1 MKFVEIDGV
10 KYEVLSPWRNF
21 LKVIT
26 NPWKNLL
33 GHPWVLKKI
42 MLGSGSPLAQES
54 MVRPGGWRAMEII
67 YENAEPKNAID
78 AMACRYNP
86 FPMALRNR
94 KRYVTKRIAELIRE
108 FKEKVEKICV
118 VGVGAGPGT
127 NIQEG
132 IVKSEIDKNSV
143 TAYLID
149 LDSDAFAHGREAARR
164 RGLEGQ
170 VHYIQGDAREIKR
183 HLPIHIQ
190 PHIVKVIGIVEY
202 LSDEQV
208 RELFAVMHEALATGG
223 AIITHGLVDSHN
235 SLPFLKRV
243 LNWHIH
249 CRTGEDTRRLLE
261 EAGFTDIASFTTP
274 MNIYTIITARK

>member
-1 MKFVEIDGV
+1 MKFVKVDGV
-10 KYEVLSPWRNF
+10 EYEVLSPWRNF
-21 LKVIT
+21 VKVMT

-42 MLGSGSPLAQES
+42 MLWSGSPLARES
-54 MVRPGGWRAMEII
+54 MERPGGWRAMEIV
-67 YENAEPKNAID
+67 YENAEPKNSID

-94 KRYVTKRIAELIRE
+94 KRYVTKRIAELINE
-108 FKEKVEKICV
+108 YKEHTDKICV

-132 IVKSEIDKNSV
+132 IVLSGIDKDAV
-143 TAYLID
+143 TAYLVD
-149 LDSDAFAHGREAARR
+149 VDSGAFEYGKEAAKK
-164 RGLEGQ
+164 RGLDRQ
-170 VHYIQGDAREIKR
+170 VHYVEGDAREIKK
-183 HLPIHIQ
+183 HLPINIQ
-190 PHIVKVIGIVEY
+190 PHIVKMIGIVEY

-208 RELFAVMHEALATGG
+208 RELFTAMCEALAPGG
-223 AIITHGLVDSHN
+223 AIITHGLVDYHN
-235 SLPFLKRV
+235 SLRFLRRV

-249 CRTGEDTRRLLE
+249 TRTGEDTMRLLK
-261 EAGFTDIASFTTP
+261 EAGFGEMDSFTTP